1 MKAMHHCEEF
11 RERITE
17 HIIDREDL
25 AGYSEFQRELLICQ
39 SCADFYA
46 ESKDL
51 IEAMSTVEF
60 GVSEEQWSAMDHRL
74 RISLMPVSAQ
84 RSAWH
89 LTMSRH
95 AIGGAAALL
104 SVTIGSFQQTPP
116 VSVAPEFELVRGSSA

>member
-51 IEAMSTVEF
+51 IEAMSTFEF
-60 GVSEEQWSAMDHRL
+60 GVSEEQWSAMDHGL
-74 RISLMPVSAQ
+74 RMSLMPEGGQ
-84 RSAWH
+84 RSGWNLPLSRPAFQGTPAFLQ
-89 LTMSRH
+89 LT
-95 AIGGAAALL
+95 
-104 SVTIGSFQQTPP
+104 
-116 VSVAPEFELVRGSSA
+116 